1 MAENLAQEI
10 RDQEA
15 LAKSIV
21 SNAKSEAA
29 KMVAAAQADAEQ
41 SVKSTKQ
48 QCHRQWRERVAA
60 AEQGAEAK
68 ARKITANGEAEAKVF
83 YEKKKN
89 ETDEVANWLVREV
102 MSAYGSRRDV

>member
-1 MAENLAQEI
+1 MAENMAQEI

-21 SNAKSEAA
+21 SNAKAEGA
-29 KMVAAAQADAEQ
+29 KMIAAAQADAEQ

-60 AEQGAEAK
+60 AEKDVEAK
-68 ARKITANGEAEAKVF
+68 AREITARGEAEAKAF

-89 ETDEVANWLVREV
+89 ETDGVANWLVREV

>member
-48 QCHRQWRERVAA
+48 QCHRQWRERVA
-60 AEQGAEAK
+60 EQEAEAK

>member
-29 KMVAAAQADAEQ
+29 KMVAAAQAAAEQ

-48 QCHRQWRERVAA
+48 QCHSQWRERVAA
-60 AEQGAEAK
+60 AEQEAEAK

>member
-29 KMVAAAQADAEQ
+29 KSVAAAHANAEQ

-48 QCHRQWRERVAA
+48 QCHRQWREKVAA
-60 AEQGAEAK
+60 ADKEAEEKAQVITARGETDAK
-68 ARKITANGEAEAKVF
+68 AF

-89 ETDEVANWLVREV
+89 ETEAVAKWLVREV
-102 MSAYGSRRDV
+102 MAAYGSRRDV

>member
-60 AEQGAEAK
+60 VEQEAAAK